1 MLEDE
6 CSIDHHIT
14 HHSVMDDSSFEVYSR
29 RWAILTIF
37 VLSGFANALVLLSW
51 SPISDKASD
60 FWGGISNTAVNSLA
74 VSFQVMY
81 IPGTILATYTMKRS
95 DLRSTMLLGGSLTT
109 VGCVIRWIGAF
120 ARENGSISPV
130 LSYVIVLFGTLM
142 VAASQPFYLNMPA
155 KIAGSWFA
163 VKERDIGTTLCSL
176 ANPLGSAVGSILP
189 AIFVSGGG
197 DDDTGDV
204 KGVATLMLVQLF
216 FAVLSILLV
225 FFFFSSAPPTPPS
238 NSAMQMNSKNDG
250 DQQSA
255 LWDDVKALLGHK
267 QYFRLLIGFTIA
279 LGNLNALAALL
290 NQLPG
295 DYSNSQVGSLGA
307 ILIMC
312 GFIGA
317 FLSGFV
323 LESTKAY
330 RPILKSVYTI
340 SFGAFVF
347 FASNCRKDNYGL
359 LLASAGLLGF
369 TLLPVIPST
378 IMNAVECVFPL
389 SEDIALGLL
398 YASANTMA
406 IVMTFIGQVLLSM
419 DSFGPAPMFPYGAW
433 VVGTMFLGLIPTL
446 MFDGQY
452 VRNEQDTQKP
462 LLSETI

>member
-1 MLEDE
+1 M
-6 CSIDHHIT
+6 
-14 HHSVMDDSSFEVYSR
+14 F
-29 RWAILTIF
+29 
-37 VLSGFANALVLLSW
+37 LSAR

-81 IPGTILATYTMKRS
+81 IPGTALATSTMKKS
-95 DLRSTMLLGGSLTT
+95 DLRTTMLMGGSLTT
-109 VGCVIRWIGAF
+109 VGCIIRWAGAY
-120 ARENGSISPV
+120 ARESDHISPV
-130 LSYVIVLFGTLM
+130 FSYVIVLFGTLL
-142 VAASQPFYLNMPA
+142 VATSQPFYLNMPA

-163 VKERDIGTTLCSL
+163 VSERDVGTTLCSL
-176 ANPLGSAVGSILP
+176 ANPLGSAAGSILP

-216 FAVLSILLV
+216 IAVLSIVLV

-238 NSAMQMNSKNDG
+238 NSAMQMNTKNDG

-255 LWDDVKALLGHK
+255 VWDDVKALLNHK
-267 QYFRLLIGFTIA
+267 QYFKLLVGFTIA

-295 DYSNSQVGSLGA
+295 DYSNSEVGNLGA

-330 RPILKSVYTI
+330 RPILKSVYGI
-340 SFGAFVF
+340 AFAAWIF
-347 FASNCRKDNYGL
+347 FASNCRKDNYGV

-406 IVMTFIGQVLLSM
+406 IVMTFMGQFLLSL
-419 DSFGPAPMFPYGAW
+419 DSFGPAPLFPYGVW
-433 VVGTMFLGLIPTL
+433 VIATMFLGLVPTL

-452 VRNEQDTQKP
+452 VRNEQDQQITKP
-462 LLSETI
+462 LLNDTI

>member
-1 MLEDE
+1 MNNSEA
-6 CSIDHHIT
+6 
-14 HHSVMDDSSFEVYSR
+14 SFEVYSR
-29 RWAILTIF
+29 RWAVLVIF

-60 FWGGISNTAVNSLA
+60 FWGGISTTAVNSLA

-81 IPGTILATYTMKRS
+81 IPGTILATNAMKKS
-95 DLRSTMLLGGSLTT
+95 DLRTTMLLGGSLTT
-109 VGCVIRWIGAF
+109 VGCVIRWVGVF
-120 ARENGSISPV
+120 ARENGNMSPV
-130 LSYVIVLFGTLM
+130 LSYVIVLLGTLM
-142 VAASQPFYLNMPA
+142 VASSQPFYLNMPA

-163 VKERDIGTTLCSL
+163 VQERDVGTTLCSL
-176 ANPLGSAVGSILP
+176 ANPLGSAVGSIIP

-204 KGVATLMLVQLF
+204 KGVGTLMLVQLIV
-216 FAVLSILLV
+216 AVLALILV

-238 NSAMQMNSKNDG
+238 NSAMQMSNKNDG
-250 DQQSA
+250 DQQTA
-255 LWDDVKALLGHK
+255 VWDDVKALVAHK
-267 QYFRLLIGFTIA
+267 DYFKLLVGFTIG

-295 DYSNSQVGSLGA
+295 DYSNSEVGNLGA

-330 RPILKSVYTI
+330 RPILKMVYTI
-340 SFGAFVF
+340 SFGAWVF

-369 TLLPVIPST
+369 TLLPIIPST

-406 IVMTFIGQVLLSM
+406 IFMTFIGQMLLSW
-419 DSFGPAPMFPYGAW
+419 DSFGPAPLFPYGVW
-433 VVGTMFLGLIPTL
+433 IIGTMFLGLLPTL
-446 MFDGQY
+446 MFNGQY
-452 VRNEQDTQKP
+452 VRNEQDAQKP

>member
-1 MLEDE
+1 VLAM
-6 CSIDHHIT
+6 
-14 HHSVMDDSSFEVYSR
+14 
-29 RWAILTIF
+29 F

-81 IPGTILATYTMKRS
+81 IPGTILATNTMKKS
-95 DLRSTMLLGGSLTT
+95 DLRTTMLLGGCLTT
-109 VGCVIRWIGAF
+109 VGCFIRWIGAF
-120 ARENGSISPV
+120 LRESSTISPI

-142 VAASQPFYLNMPA
+142 VALSQPFYLNMPA

-163 VKERDIGTTLCSL
+163 VSERDVGTTLCSL

-189 AIFVSGGG
+189 AMFVSGGG

-204 KGVATLMLVQLF
+204 KGVGILMLIQLF
-216 FAVLSILLV
+216 FAVLSIVLV
-225 FFFFSSAPPTPPS
+225 FFFFSSYPPTPPS

-255 LWDDVKALLGHK
+255 VWDDVKALLNHK
-267 QYFRLLIGFTIA
+267 HYFKLLVGFTIA

-295 DYSNSQVGSLGA
+295 DYSNSEVGNLGA

-330 RPILKSVYTI
+330 RPILKTVYSI
-340 SFGAFVF
+340 SFGAWVF

-406 IVMTFIGQVLLSM
+406 IFMTFIGQALLAK
-419 DSFGPAPMFPYGAW
+419 DSFGPAPLFPYGVW
-433 VVGTMFLGLIPTL
+433 IVGTMFVGLVPTL
-446 MFDGQY
+446 MFNGQY
-452 VRNEQDTQKP
+452 VRNEQDAHKP
-462 LLSETI
+462 LLSETV